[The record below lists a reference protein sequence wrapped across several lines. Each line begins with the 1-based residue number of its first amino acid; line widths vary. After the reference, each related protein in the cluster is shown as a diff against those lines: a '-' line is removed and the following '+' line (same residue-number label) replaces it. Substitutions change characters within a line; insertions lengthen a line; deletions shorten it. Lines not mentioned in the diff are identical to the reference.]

1 MEPYNIFGSG
11 EECHSSESGWTM
23 YIGSPTYDDDGEDI
37 DNGDDE
43 GTIPVNDLEQEDHE
57 SDDSMASD
65 ASSRP
70 RGNNGLPDFVQ
81 VGEEE
86 KLEKKEKKIQEKH
99 LDSKREEKKEK
110 ITIDE
115 KGKAPVQCNGKVKK
129 NYLVGKRK

>member
-43 GTIPVNDLEQEDHE
+43 GIIPVNDLKEDHE

-70 RGNNGLPDFVQ
+70 KGNNGLSHFLQ
-81 VGEEE
+81 VAEEE

-99 LDSKREEKKEK
+99 IEGKREEKKERV
-110 ITIDE
+110 TIDG
-115 KGKAPVQCNGKVKK
+115 KGKVPVKCNSKVRK
-129 NYLVGKRK
+129 NYLVEKMK